1 MKAKVIALFST
12 INISVIVLRTT
23 ARLIVRGVKS
33 VMRWIAMA
41 SVSRD
46 NALSVLL
53 KLWTDS
59 ARSQLSARIWARA
72 SFSEI
77 RCNVAVI
84 TIMLE
89 CFAANA

>member
-53 KLWTDS
+53 KLWTGS
-59 ARSQLSARIWARA
+59 AQNQLSARIWARA